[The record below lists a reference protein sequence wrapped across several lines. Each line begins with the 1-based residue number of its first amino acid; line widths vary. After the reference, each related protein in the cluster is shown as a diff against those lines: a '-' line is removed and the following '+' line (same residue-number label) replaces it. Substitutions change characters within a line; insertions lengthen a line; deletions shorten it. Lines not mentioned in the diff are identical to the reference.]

1 MTFDI
6 NIYDNL
12 SEDKVIG
19 FPPGT
24 QSVGR
29 HSILSNAT
37 SLKTVIGWHPSLE
50 TVTFFLF
57 HVTYLSPP
65 MVTSKLPV
73 RPITRFA
80 DMLLPSVIKRS
91 EERRVGK
98 ESRYSRAREKVRRTG
113 NTE

>member
-73 RPITRFA
+73 RTITRYA
-80 DMLLPSVIKRS
+80 VMLLTSLFKI
-91 EERRVGK
+91 
-98 ESRYSRAREKVRRTG
+98 ESMYAIFLAVCK
-113 NTE
+113 